1 MTITLILLLYE
12 KKIHYDLFMTYQ
24 IRIFILELFGR
35 IFFLGLLKYLFDE
48 KDGKKIFM
56 GMKTLFVILI
66 PAIFIPLSL
75 LSYY

>member
-35 IFFLGLLKYLFDE
+35 IFFFGLLKYLFDE
-48 KDGKKIFM
+48 KDEKKIFM